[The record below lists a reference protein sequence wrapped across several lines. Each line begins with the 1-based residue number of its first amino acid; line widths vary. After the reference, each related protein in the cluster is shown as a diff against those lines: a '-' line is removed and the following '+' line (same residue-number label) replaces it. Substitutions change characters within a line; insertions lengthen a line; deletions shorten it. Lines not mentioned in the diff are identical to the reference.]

1 MNAIIQQYLNGKLRE
16 EKKHGEL
23 DASACQLVLGFASRG
38 YLENHAVYDQLRQQF
53 NNADIITCS
62 TSGEIFDEN
71 VLDESL
77 VCTCLHFEKT
87 KVKTYEVNVSDN
99 TGSFELGKTLA
110 SKIDQDDLSYVF
122 IISDGG
128 LINGSL
134 LVNGINEVIQ
144 SKVPVTGGLAG
155 DADRFEKTL
164 VGLNGKAITGKVVA
178 IGFYGKSLIVRH
190 GSLGGWDM
198 FGPERTVTKSV
209 DNVLYEIENKKVLEL
224 YKNYLG
230 NYSSELPGSALLFP
244 LSMKEENSE
253 NQVVRTILKIDEETQ
268 SMTFAGNIP
277 IGSKVRFMKA
287 NFDRLVDA
295 ANAAAK
301 QTKTKEEKSP
311 AVAILISCV
320 GRKLILNNRIE
331 EEVEA
336 VKSIYTDSTLISGF
350 YSYGEISP
358 FVPEAKCEL
367 HNQTMTI
374 TTFDEM

>member
-16 EKKHGEL
+16 EKKHGDL

-77 VCTCLHFEKT
+77 VCTCLQFEKT

-358 FVPEAKCEL
+358 FVSEAKCEL

>member
-1 MNAIIQQYLNGKLRE
+1 MNAIIQQYLNGKLHE

-38 YLENHAVYDQLRQQF
+38 YLENHAVYEQLKQQF
-53 NNADIITCS
+53 NNADILTCS

-77 VCTCLHFEKT
+77 VCTCLQFEKT

-99 TGSFELGKTLA
+99 PNSFELGKTLA
-110 SKIDQDDLSYVF
+110 SKINQEDLSYVF

-244 LSMKEENSE
+244 LSMKEENAE
-253 NQVVRTILKIDEETQ
+253 NQVVRTILKIDEESQ

-277 IGSKVRFMKA
+277 VGSKVRFMKA

-301 QTKTKEEKSP
+301 QTKTKAEKSP

-336 VKSIYTDSTLISGF
+336 VKSIYTDSTLITGF

-358 FVPEAKCEL
+358 FVPAAKCEL